1 MKKYRCLYTVKTTYY
16 VDVMADSEEEAREKY
31 DNWDILAEPEVIPEE
46 LEQFENVQI
55 QVIENE

>member
-31 DNWDILAEPEVIPEE
+31 DNWDILAEPETMPEE
-46 LEQFENVQI
+46 IEQFEDVQI
-55 QVIENE
+55 QITEDE